1 MALTTELLKQTKGLD
16 TLTEEQLAAITTL
29 SANNEAAVIG
39 QRIGEIY
46 GGLDK
51 DILTASGV
59 EKLQGEKT
67 YAYAKRAFEQI
78 KKTSTAG
85 SDDQLK
91 AEIEKLKNTNS
102 DLQEK
107 LKSGKGNEVLQ
118 KQLDDTLKLVQS
130 WETKYN
136 DEVKSL
142 NEKLTAKDQEFV
154 LSGVE
159 NQFDLALV
167 GKKFKAGIPEEVAK
181 QFAENKKREILALY
195 TPDYIGE
202 GNDKKLIFRDSNG
215 QELRNKDN
223 SLNHFTAEELYLK
236 ELASILDTGKQQQGT
251 GTKPNGSGTSTPG
264 VLDVSTAKSKVE
276 ATEMMVNHL
285 FSQGLTKL
293 SDDFQVKLNEL
304 QEANQAHI
312 DTLPFR

>member
-78 KKTSTAG
+78 KKDTSTG
-85 SDDQLK
+85 GDDQLK
-91 AEIEKLKNTNS
+91 AKVEELTKVNTELQAKLK
-102 DLQEK
+102 D
-107 LKSGKGNEVLQ
+107 GKGNEVLQ

-142 NEKLTAKDQEFV
+142 TEKLTAKDKEFV

-215 QELRNKDN
+215 QELRNKEN

-251 GTKPNGSGTSTPG
+251 GTKPNGTGTSTPAAF
-264 VLDVSTAKSKVE
+264 DVSTAKTKVE
-276 ATEMMVNHL
+276 ATDMMVNHL